1 MQMMNKIQAVENKM
15 MNRGFMARKKIKKSR
30 KMKTKNKKAR
40 RSKKTDTDIEAK
52 EEQSVS
58 SHEDSD

>member
-30 KMKTKNKKAR
+30 KMKTKNKKVR